1 MFRKAILGI
10 LFVSAFVVAASSAQ
24 AGKVDLTTYYPA
36 PNGEYKDLQAST
48 KLKVPVK
55 TVTNDPTGIAATKE
69 GEIWV
74 QP

>member
-1 MFRKAILGI
+1 MFRKAILGV

-24 AGKVDLTTYYPA
+24 AGRVDLTTYYPA

-48 KLKVPVK
+48 KLKVPV
-55 TVTNDPTGIAATKE
+55 VTTGTKQLATTSE

-74 QP
+74 EK

>member
-1 MFRKAILGI
+1 MIQRMFSGA
-10 LFVSAFVVAASSAQ
+10 LFVLVLAMAPSAQ
-24 AGKVDLTTYYPA
+24 AGKVELTTYYPA